1 MSAVEKE
8 RNRLGKKIKI
18 NQAVMEVLMM
28 LEPHTDI
35 GTYRKMLASAKRLA
49 VSKIHID
56 PIFYEMDK
64 QAEIDRNRYRYTI
77 EYTDSLL
84 SRKQLLRRYHPDNIE
99 TGDIDKFKEINN
111 GRR

>member
-1 MSAVEKE
+1 MSAVENE
-8 RNRLGKKIKI
+8 RNRLAKKIEI
-18 NQAVMEVLMM
+18 DPAVMEVLKL

-49 VSKIHID
+49 VSKVKID
-56 PIFYEMDK
+56 SIFYEIDK

-77 EYTDSLL
+77 EYADSLL

-99 TGDIDKFKEINN
+99 TGDIEKFRKVASS
-111 GRR
+111 RK